1 MLLSIITWLITKVI
15 VSSNANNAGNAGS
28 FYLNANNATS
38 NANVNISTGYYLKI
52 HLLVINL
59 TS

>member
-1 MLLSIITWLITKVI
+1 MLLLIITWLITKVI
-15 VSSNANNAGNAGS
+15 VSSNAISAGAAGG
-28 FYLNANNATS
+28 FALDANDAAS